1 MYWSHV
7 YFKWDLNKDFDLY
20 LLLITLLPNN
30 NLCPTSLL
38 IANETNFLLSLISYA
53 TISRDSV
60 TCWCRCS
67 TLVFGEKKMC
77 WQKKEKFASQIRM
90 YALFLHL
97 YILFPLQRSE
107 ENKHSTFL
115 MKLLLNMPKKTR
127 GRNEPLCLSII
138 FLLWSH
144 NMPSQDW
151 IQT

>member
-38 IANETNFLLSLISYA
+38 IANETNFPFISDLLCYHQQRL
-53 TISRDSV
+53 
-60 TCWCRCS
+60 CHM
-67 TLVFGEKKMC
+67 LVQVLYSCIWREKDALA
-77 WQKKEKFASQIRM
+77 KKQKFASQIRV